1 MQFFFDAL
9 LLNNYMKSSLHILFE
24 FILYWIFNWTRCVCS
39 QKCISPSG
47 HCKTSWRFIDSSSE
61 EASARADMWF
71 VITED
76 NGQYWSGPRGA
87 VMNTDPWA
95 DIKNAT
101 DDPAALL
108 DRVNISGPPLNT
120 KQLGGHCYIHFH
132 GKTIFLKPDCQK
144 TL

>member
-1 MQFFFDAL
+1 MP
-9 LLNNYMKSSLHILFE
+9 SLHSVSVLSVKVVTLNIEAEVHFCGTE
-24 FILYWIFNWTRCVCS
+24 
-39 QKCISPSG
+39 
-47 HCKTSWRFIDSSSE
+47 TSWRFIDSSSE

-120 KQLGGHCYIHFH
+120 KQLHPV
-132 GKTIFLKPDCQK
+132 IFTFMAKLFF
-144 TL
+144 

>member
-1 MQFFFDAL
+1 
-9 LLNNYMKSSLHILFE
+9 
-24 FILYWIFNWTRCVCS
+24 
-39 QKCISPSG
+39 
-47 HCKTSWRFIDSSSE
+47 
-61 EASARADMWF
+61 MWF

-108 DRVNISGPPLNT
+108 DRVNISGPSLNT
-120 KQLGGHCYIHFH
+120 KKKLGGQYYSDFH
-132 GKTIFLKPDCQK
+132 GETIFYTRLSEHIVRNLCC
-144 TL
+144 